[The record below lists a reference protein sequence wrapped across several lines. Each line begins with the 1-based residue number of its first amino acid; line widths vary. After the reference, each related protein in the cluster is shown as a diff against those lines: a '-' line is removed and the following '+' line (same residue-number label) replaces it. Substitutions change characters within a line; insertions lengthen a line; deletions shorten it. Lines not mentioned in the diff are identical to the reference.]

1 LQKVLAEDTCPRRV
15 VASEGICRRKW
26 NKVDSSRTD
35 TVPGVSGLGARAVS
49 VQPGVAPLRPPA
61 APALSGGVEPKAEQK
76 PRPAQVKKVTVDGM
90 LACRYEMKYLVTE
103 IEAAK
108 MTQYIRPFLEYD
120 KYSKLQRDGMYPIVS
135 LYLDSPD
142 MQLCRESLFGVKN
155 RFKLRI
161 RSYTDEPEYPR
172 FFEIKRRINRVIMK
186 SRARVMDQ
194 DVHNLL
200 KGRRVPAQGY
210 TTDELAL
217 NQFQFYVQAVHAG
230 PMILIKYLRQAFEST
245 SENRVRVTFDR
256 ELRYKVTDEPR
267 VQMGGSG
274 WLENDMNAGYA
285 ILEIKFTGVY
295 PEWLSRMVRSFNL
308 EARSISKFATS
319 MEQSCLLGYCGPAMR
334 SLWNG

>member
-1 LQKVLAEDTCPRRV
+1 ME
-15 VASEGICRRKW
+15 
-26 NKVDSSRTD
+26 SSRTD
-35 TVPGVSGLGARAVS
+35 TGLGVSDVVARGGSGPQTVTPLHPPTSPAGS
-49 VQPGVAPLRPPA
+49 SGVDPK
-61 APALSGGVEPKAEQK
+61 GGQK
-76 PRPAQVKKVTVDGM
+76 PRPAQAKRVTVDGM

-103 IEAAK
+103 IEAAA
-108 MTQYIRPFLEYD
+108 MTRYIRPFLEYD
-120 KYSKLQRDGMYPIVS
+120 KYSKLHRDGMYPIVS

-142 MQLCRESLFGVKN
+142 MQLCRESLFGMKN

-194 DVHNLL
+194 DVHTLL

-217 NQFQFYVQAVHAG
+217 NQFQFYVAAVHAG
-230 PMILIKYLRQAFEST
+230 PMILIKYLRQAFESA
-245 SENRVRVTFDR
+245 SANRVRVTFDR
-256 ELRYKVTDEPR
+256 ELQYRVTDEPR

-274 WLENDMNAGYA
+274 WLENDLNTGYA

-295 PEWLSRMVRSFNL
+295 PEWLNRMVRSFNL

-319 MEQSCLLGYCGPAMR
+319 MEQSSRLGYCGPAMR